1 MQDMKYDIRQ
11 LPRTG
16 VLVSPSLLAADFSC
30 AGEDTAEVTAA
41 GADMLHLDVM
51 DGHFVPN
58 ISFGIPVIKSLRKNS
73 TLLFDTHLMISHPKE
88 YARAFADAGSD
99 HLTFHLESDDDVLE
113 TIEEIRNA
121 GCTVGISLKPAT
133 PAEAVF
139 PYLDKIDL
147 VLIMTVEP
155 GFGGQSFMSG
165 MLPKISAVKSEILKR
180 QLPVLVQTDGGIDAN
195 TVEAVASAGSN
206 VVVAGTAV
214 FRHPQGMAFAV
225 DKLHLASCVLDS
237 KL

>member
-1 MQDMKYDIRQ
+1 MKYDIRQ
-11 LPRTG
+11 MSG
-16 VLVSPSLLAADFSC
+16 GKVLVSPSLLAADFNC
-30 AGEDTAEVTAA
+30 AGKEIEDVTSA

-58 ISFGIPVIKSLRKNS
+58 ISFGIPVIKALRKKS
-73 TLLFDTHLMISHPKE
+73 TLLFDTHLMISHPAQ
-88 YARAFADAGSD
+88 YAKAFADAGSD

-113 TIEEIRNA
+113 TINEIRNA
-121 GCTVGISLKPAT
+121 GCTVGISVKPDT

-147 VLIMTVEP
+147 VLVMTVEP
-155 GFGGQSFMSG
+155 GFGGQSFMSD
-165 MLPKISAVKSEILKR
+165 MLPKIAAIKNEILKR
-180 QLPVLVQTDGGIDAN
+180 GLSVFLQTDGGIDAN
-195 TVEAVASAGSN
+195 TVEAVASYGSN

-225 DKLHLASCVLDS
+225 EKLHSATCVLDS

>member
-1 MQDMKYDIRQ
+1 MSRS
-11 LPRTG
+11 G
-16 VLVSPSLLAADFSC
+16 VLVSPSLLAADFNC
-30 AGEDTAEVTAA
+30 AGKEIAEVTEA

-58 ISFGIPVIKSLRKNS
+58 ISFGVPVIKALRKNS
-73 TLLFDTHLMISHPKE
+73 GLLFDTHLMISHPRQ
-88 YARAFADAGSD
+88 YARVFADAGSD

-147 VLIMTVEP
+147 VLVMTVEP
-155 GFGGQSFMSG
+155 GFGGQSFMSD
-165 MLPKISAVKSEILKR
+165 MLPKISAVKREILRR

-195 TVEAVASAGSN
+195 TVEAVSSAGCN

-225 DKLHLASCVLDS
+225 EKLHSAASVLDS

>member
-1 MQDMKYDIRQ
+1 MKYDIRNMS
-11 LPRTG
+11 RCK
-16 VLVSPSLLAADFSC
+16 VLVSPSLLAADFNR
-30 AGEDTAEVTAA
+30 AGKEIAEVTSA

-58 ISFGIPVIKSLRKNS
+58 ISFGIPVIKALRKES
-73 TLLFDTHLMISHPKE
+73 ELLFDTHLMISHPAR
-88 YARAFADAGSD
+88 YARAFAEAGSD

-113 TIEEIRNA
+113 TISEIRRA
-121 GCTVGISLKPAT
+121 GCTVGISLKPGT
-133 PAEAVF
+133 PAEEVF

-155 GFGGQSFMSG
+155 GFGGQSFMSDMVG
-165 MLPKISAVKSEILKR
+165 KVSAVKKEILR
-180 QLPVLVQTDGGIDAN
+180 HGLPVLVQTDGGIDAG
-195 TVEAVASAGSN
+195 TVEAVAAAGCN

-214 FRHPQGMAFAV
+214 FRHPQGMDFAI
-225 DKLHLASCVLDS
+225 DKLHSAEKVLDS